1 MFICQFHAQPS
12 PSQFI
17 RFVINEQLTHIKGY
31 QIDTMLRD
39 AYTAFGES
47 VDHFI
52 EMHLFQFAGG
62 N

>member
-1 MFICQFHAQPS
+1 M
-12 PSQFI
+12 
-17 RFVINEQLTHIKGY
+17 HIKGY
-31 QIDTMLRD
+31 QVDTMLRD

-52 EMHLFQFAGG
+52 EMHLFLTVQVAGG